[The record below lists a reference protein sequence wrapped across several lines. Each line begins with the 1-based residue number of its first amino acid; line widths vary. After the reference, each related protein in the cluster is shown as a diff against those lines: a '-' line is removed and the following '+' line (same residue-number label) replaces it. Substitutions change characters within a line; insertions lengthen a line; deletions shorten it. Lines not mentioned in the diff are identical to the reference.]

1 MNFFKKVLKSIAKAS
16 LPIFNFDE
24 NELKFQIDSNEM
36 LDCPLGNF
44 DFKTRHDPYTI
55 EAYTI
60 KNQELFLEHIRL
72 DSNCIWNTDAF
83 GAYKSFFK
91 DKLKLK
97 SMQLA
102 EEHQFENYTFAT
114 YKIDNQFFIHL
125 IHIYEMHKDT
135 FIVDCKGNLYTK
147 LLTALKES
155 FTYEYA
161 HEEKGEI
168 NFEISMTKENAFASY
183 FSHLGS

>member
-1 MNFFKKVLKSIAKAS
+1 MNFFKKILKSIAKAS
-16 LPIFNFDE
+16 LPVFSFDE

-36 LDCPLGNF
+36 LSYPLDNF
-44 DFKTRHDPYTI
+44 DFKTRHDPYTV

-72 DSNCIWNTDAF
+72 DNDCIWNTDAF

-97 SMQLA
+97 SMQLV
-102 EEHQFENYTFAT
+102 EEHNFDNYTFST

-135 FIVDCKGNLYTK
+135 FIVDSKGKLYTK
-147 LLTALKES
+147 LLTALKGQ

-161 HEEKGEI
+161 NEEKGDI
-168 NFEISMTKENAFASY
+168 HFEMSLTKENAFASY
-183 FSHLGS
+183 FRHLGS